1 MSKIKVI
8 IVDDHKIFR
17 QGIIALLKEEKDI
30 AVSGE
35 AGSRQ
40 ELMNLLNTVTFDL
53 IIMDVNLGNE
63 SGIELTEEI
72 KKLNPESNILA
83 LSMHCEKDYIIKM
96 LESGATGYVL
106 KNTGRDEL
114 ISAIFAVAK
123 GDTYLGKDVA
133 TTLMEHIHSPLYG
146 QDNTS
151 KKTIPLTPREMD
163 VLKLIAQEYSNS
175 EIAEKLFISI
185 RTVDTHRRNLLEKL
199 NLKNTAGLVKYAI
212 RHGIIDSS

>member
-1 MSKIKVI
+1 MKEIKII

-17 QGIIALLKEEKDI
+17 QGIIALLKEDKSI
-30 AVSGE
+30 SITGE
-35 AGSRQ
+35 AGNRQ
-40 ELMNLLNTVTFDL
+40 ELINLTGRVPFDL
-53 IIMDVNLGNE
+53 LIMDVNLGND
-63 SGIELTEEI
+63 SGIELAKEI
-72 KKLNPESNILA
+72 KELHPTCHILA
-83 LSMHCEKDYIIKM
+83 LSMHFEKDYIIKM

-114 ISAIFAVAK
+114 ITAIVTVAK
-123 GDTYLGKDVA
+123 GDTYLGKEVSD
-133 TTLMEHIHSPLYG
+133 TLLEHIQSPFYTQEKEG
-146 QDNTS
+146 P
-151 KKTIPLTPREMD
+151 KAIPLTPRELD

-212 RHGIIDSS
+212 KHGIID